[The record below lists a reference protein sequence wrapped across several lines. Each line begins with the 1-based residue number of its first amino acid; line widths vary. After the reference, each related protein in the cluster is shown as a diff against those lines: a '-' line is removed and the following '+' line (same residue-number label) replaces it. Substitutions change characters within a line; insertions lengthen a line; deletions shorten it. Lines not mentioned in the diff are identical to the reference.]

1 MAKADLIKE
10 AQDLEIPVT
19 EEDTIATLTKKIADK
34 KAEVQTPPPPTSNGL
49 KRVKLTH
56 DQLMKVQAEGRLVDW
71 NSETKEA
78 LIKD

>member
-10 AQDLEIPVT
+10 AQSLGIPVAD
-19 EEDTIATLTKKIADK
+19 EDTIVTLTKKIADK
-34 KAEVQTPPPPTSNGL
+34 KVQGQVPPPTVGGL
-49 KRVKLTH
+49 KKVKLTH